1 MQSSLRRK
9 RLDNGRLLLIDRD
22 GLVFS
27 GDTPGHLLLACHG
40 CGGDMTRERATAEVC
55 SPCAK
60 GAALQEAKKVRQP
73 WQVRAA

>member
-9 RLDNGRLLLIDRD
+9 RLDNGRLLLITPE

-40 CGGDMTRERATAEVC
+40 CGGDMTREKATAEVC
-55 SPCAK
+55 STCAK
-60 GAALQEAKKVRQP
+60 GAALQETKKVRQP
-73 WQVRAA
+73 WQTAA